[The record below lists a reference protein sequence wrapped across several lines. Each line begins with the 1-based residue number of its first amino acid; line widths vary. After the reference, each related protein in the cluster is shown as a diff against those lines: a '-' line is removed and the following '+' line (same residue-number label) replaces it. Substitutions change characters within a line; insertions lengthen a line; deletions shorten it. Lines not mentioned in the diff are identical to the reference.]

1 MLVHVTENNS
11 RTRKNIN
18 FATSNGNDDAIAD
31 APFVDM
37 LNCGRFENALQQWH
51 QSQGLV
57 VQPIGDATIN
67 SAAAAAAAD
76 PPAAAAAAGVVGIAS
91 AAPAL
96 VVAQTSDAAESFDCE
111 DSDDEDVSTSAAG
124 LTLPEDNVA
133 MPLNN
138 IQDLFDLADD

>member
-31 APFVDM
+31 ALFVDM
-37 LNCGRFENALQQWH
+37 LNCGRFENILQQWH

-67 SAAAAAAAD
+67 STAAD
-76 PPAAAAAAGVVGIAS
+76 PPAAAGVVGIAS

-96 VVAQTSDAAESFDCE
+96 VVAQTSDAADSFDCK
-111 DSDDEDVSTSAAG
+111 DSDDEDVYFCCWANSTGRQCCHATQQHSG
-124 LTLPEDNVA
+124 S
-133 MPLNN
+133 
-138 IQDLFDLADD
+138 I

>member
-31 APFVDM
+31 ALFVDM
-37 LNCGRFENALQQWH
+37 LNCGRFENVLQQWH

-67 SAAAAAAAD
+67 STAAD
-76 PPAAAAAAGVVGIAS
+76 PPAAAGIVGIAS
-91 AAPAL
+91 AAPAR
-96 VVAQTSDAAESFDCE
+96 VVAQTSDAADSFDCE
-111 DSDDEDVSTSAAG
+111 DSDDEDVSTSPTG

-138 IQDLFDLADD
+138 IQDLFDLAED

>member
-11 RTRKNIN
+11 RTQKNIN

-31 APFVDM
+31 ALFVDM
-37 LNCGRFENALQQWH
+37 LNCGRFEHVLQQWH

-67 SAAAAAAAD
+67 STAAAAD
-76 PPAAAAAAGVVGIAS
+76 PPAAAGVVGIAS

-96 VVAQTSDAAESFDCE
+96 VVAQPSDAAESFDCE